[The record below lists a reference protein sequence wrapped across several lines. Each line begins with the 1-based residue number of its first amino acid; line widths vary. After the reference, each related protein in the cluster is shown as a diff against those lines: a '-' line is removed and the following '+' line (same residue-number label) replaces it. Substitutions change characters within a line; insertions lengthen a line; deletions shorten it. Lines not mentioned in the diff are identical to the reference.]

1 MLKPTG
7 NKYLLSK
14 ESIKYLIKDFEN
26 DISEIE
32 LSNKSINEK
41 LEEIEQLQKYI
52 FDLKQIKI
60 A

>member
-1 MLKPTG
+1 MLKATR
-7 NKYLLSK
+7 NKYLLTN
-14 ESIKYLIKDFEN
+14 ESINYLIEDFEN

-52 FDLKQIKI
+52 FDLKQLKI
-60 A
+60 S